1 LGIQSTDLQQA
12 NSPMSGKWR
21 AQPERGSRNA
31 LRLIIWLALHCG
43 RPLCRVLLVPV
54 SAYFFITAPLA
65 RRSSQAFMGR
75 ALERRP
81 TWRDTFSHL
90 FVFGTTLLDRIY
102 LVNGRQR
109 ELTVGVKNESTF
121 QDAMKAGRGCL
132 LLGSHLGSFEML
144 GIIGS
149 IEKKLVINM
158 VMHLDQGAHLRNLM
172 VGSGQV
178 LPYNV
183 IPLGQPGS
191 MLRVKECLA
200 RGEVVGILAD
210 RVYGD
215 EPTLSLPFLGRPARF
230 SLSPWRLAKIT
241 GAPMVAVFGLFH
253 GGRRYE
259 IVFESLAEP
268 VESSR
273 DAAGGP
279 PSGADSSRPALKD
292 LNLVT
297 HNGSDRNRDHAKHPA
312 MTPVTLQSYVE
323 HLERHARQFPYNW
336 FNFYD
341 YWSA

>member
-1 LGIQSTDLQQA
+1 
-12 NSPMSGKWR
+12 MSAQWR

-31 LRLIIWLALHCG
+31 LRLIIWLAMHCG
-43 RPLCRVLLVPV
+43 RPLCRVLLVPI

-65 RRSSQAFMGR
+65 RRSSQVFLSR
-75 ALERRP
+75 ALDRRP

-90 FVFGTTLLDRIY
+90 FVFATTLLDRVY

-109 ELTVGVKNESTF
+109 ELTVDVKNEGTF
-121 QDAMKAGRGCL
+121 WDAMKPGRGCL

-149 IEKKLVINM
+149 VEKKLVINV
-158 VMHLDQGAHLRNLM
+158 VMHIVQGAHLRNLIF
-172 VGSGQV
+172 GRSQV
-178 LPYNV
+178 LPYNI

-210 RVYGD
+210 RIFGD
-215 EPTLSLPFLGRPARF
+215 EPTLSLPFLGHPARF

-241 GAPMVAVFGLFH
+241 GAPMVTVFGLFR

-259 IVFESLAEP
+259 IVFEGIGES
-268 VESSR
+268 VERVEKNAR

-279 PSGADSSRPALKD
+279 PSNADSTIPARKD

-297 HNGSDRNRDHAKHPA
+297 HNGSDGKGEHAKHPD
-312 MTPVTLQSYVE
+312 MTPAHLQSYVE
-323 HLERHARQFPYNW
+323 RLERHARRFPYNW